1 MFPPRLFR
9 RIRDALIGRGIPRAR
24 RLFRIGGQSPRVRWK
39 KNKGG
44 QKRTIEEA
52 VEIAKKNGVE
62 IPEDVVFFEADPVVL
77 EGSIKGLFSGKR
89 FETARGPILRPRGDG
104 RIYLEDHYNKDGK
117 IPFRVH
123 PDVLTSDEAIVAVFQ
138 HEMYELSLIREV
150 FIQSVSGGM
159 DGSDYGIQTSVGRPG
174 NFHDLAWDE
183 ADGAVLRMRRR
194 GR

>member
-9 RIRDALIGRGIPRAR
+9 RIRDALIGQGIHHAR
-24 RLFRIGGQSPRVRWK
+24 RIFRIGGQGPRVRWK

-62 IPEDVVFFEADPVVL
+62 IPEDVEFFEADPGDL
-77 EGSIKGLFSGKR
+77 KGSLRGLLSGQR
-89 FETARGPILRPRGDG
+89 FETARGPDARPRSDG
-104 RIYLEDHYNKDGK
+104 RIYLRDHYNKDGR
-117 IPFRVH
+117 IPFRIH
-123 PDVLTSDEAIVAVFQ
+123 SDILTSDEAIVAVFQ

-150 FIQSVSGGM
+150 FIESGE
-159 DGSDYGIQTSVGRPG
+159 GSMSWADYGIQTSVGRPG

-183 ADGAVLRMRRR
+183 ADKIVRRMRRR
-194 GR
+194 SQ